1 MWETGMGSFGVLIRR
16 TGVVCALLAC
26 VVPAAWVSQAGAAKS
41 HKKTVHRVGGH
52 VHHAWPI
59 RGKAPKGALARWLA
73 RQVGPTSIKR
83 CRIRRHGRTVA
94 CHRKKL
100 RRKSALPP
108 GFRGQLTRIRTDATT
123 SAGAATLQLVRS
135 FDIPTSDPSYV
146 RLLNWSW
153 TYDSAV
159 SAAAFEVAGDT
170 SQAQQLLDQL
180 SALEHA
186 NGSIEE
192 AFNVS
197 TNEAES
203 LMRSGTIAAVGLA
216 GSIYDQYAK
225 SSRYLTMQ
233 ERTADYLISLQ
244 GSNGLLRGGPD
255 VSWYSTQH
263 NLLAYAFL
271 ARLGNEAL
279 AAADRTKATTYYAAA
294 AKIAAAI
301 SSLLL
306 VRQGSSAY
314 FIEGLGD
321 GVRAL
326 DTEALGIMFLQ
337 SLDQTSTAQQV
348 LAYTQSAMAVG
359 GRSVSMSSDPSTFN
373 MTYSAKGPFSGFE
386 PFAGA
391 DAPNVLW
398 PEGSAEMLLA
408 EATLGQSTSTLT
420 QSLNSIAAVTASAGG
435 APLQADRTVTSGAY
449 GAEFHVW
456 PAAAAG
462 AWLLLAEHKP
472 TVALFPSFG

>member
-1 MWETGMGSFGVLIRR
+1 MGSIRAFIRR
-16 TGVVCALLAC
+16 ATLVCGALAC
-26 VVPAAWVSQAGAAKS
+26 LALAVGVSPAGAATA
-41 HKKTVHRVGGH
+41 HKKTVHRVGGR
-52 VHHAWPI
+52 VHRAWPK

-73 RQVGPTSIKR
+73 RQVGPTRVKP
-83 CRIRRHGRTVA
+83 CRVRRHGRTVA
-94 CHRKKL
+94 CHRKKP
-100 RRKSALPP
+100 RRRSALPP
-108 GFRGQLTRIRTDATT
+108 GFRGQIAGLPATRLQSDGTT
-123 SAGAATLQLVRS
+123 STGSSTLQLVRS

-153 TYDSAV
+153 TYDSAI
-159 SAAAFEVAGDT
+159 SAAAFAAAGN
-170 SQAQQLLDQL
+170 SSEAQQLLDQL
-180 SALEHA
+180 SALEHT

-203 LMRSGTIAAVGLA
+203 LLRAGTIATVGLA

-233 ERTADYLISLQ
+233 ERTASYLISLQ
-244 GSNGLLRGGPD
+244 GSNGLVRGGPD

-279 AAADRTKATTYYAAA
+279 AAGDRTNSSTYYTAA
-294 AKIAAAI
+294 AKIATAV

-306 VRQGSSAY
+306 VRQGSTAY
-314 FIEGLGD
+314 FIEGVGD
-321 GVRAL
+321 SVRAL

-337 SLDQTSTAQQV
+337 SLGQTSTAEQV
-348 LAYTQSAMAVG
+348 LAYTQSAMALS
-359 GRSVSMSSDPSTFN
+359 GRSISLSSDASTYN

-408 EATLGQSTSTLT
+408 EATLSQSTSTLT
-420 QSLNSIAAVTASAGG
+420 QSLNSIAAVTTSAGG
-435 APLQADRTVTSGAY
+435 APLQADRTVSSAAY
-449 GAEFHVW
+449 GAEFHIW